1 MKSIMNT
8 FVVFAI
14 GVVSTMSC
22 SKIKTTEEISDDAVT
37 VRFTSSVDATK
48 TVFGEYADGYYPVR
62 WTSDQKVAIFYN
74 SQTGSAGQGYDGAQ
88 YIKPTPSYDGKTAE
102 FSATFTKQDADIH
115 AFYAFSPLCS
125 LNWMGH
131 EDWDSDGIK
140 EINVLYAT
148 VPADQVPVPGTCDE
162 KAQLIVANKK
172 YADFPEVVDLSFSHL
187 SSYGKIKTLALPEGA
202 TEIVG
207 VLLESNKAI
216 SGESYYFFDQPG
228 NVHVNNN
235 TATKYIYLNVNNAHR
250 NTTLTDVFFA
260 TTPVSFSDGD
270 WLKVS
275 VYTES
280 DSWSK
285 TINFT
290 SEQPLVFTPG
300 RISSFSIGA
309 EGFTKLKKS

>member
-48 TVFGEYADGYYPVR
+48 TVFGENAKGYSVR

-74 SQTGSAGQGYDGAQ
+74 SQTGSAEEGYGGAQ
-88 YIKPTPSYDGKTAE
+88 YITPTPSSDAMTAE
-102 FSATFTKQDADIH
+102 FSATFTKQDADVH
-115 AFYAFSPLCS
+115 TFYAFSPLCS
-125 LNWMGH
+125 LNWMGN
-131 EDWDSDGIK
+131 EDWDSDGIS
-140 EINVLYAT
+140 EIKVLYAT
-148 VPADQVPVPGTCDE
+148 VPADQIPVPGTCDE
-162 KAQLIVANKK
+162 KAQLIVANKE

-187 SSYGKIKTLALPEGA
+187 SSYGKIKKLALPEGA

-207 VLLESNKAI
+207 FMLESNKAI
-216 SGESYYFFDQPG
+216 SGEIYYYFDQPG
-228 NVHVNNN
+228 NVHVNSGANN
-235 TATKYIYLNVNNAHR
+235 YIYLNVNNAHR
-250 NTTLTDVFFA
+250 NTTLKDVFFA

-275 VYTES
+275 VYTTS

-285 TINFT
+285 TIEF
-290 SEQPLVFTPG
+290 SSAQPLEFKPG
-300 RISSFSIGA
+300 HISSFSISA
-309 EGFTKLKKS
+309 EGFTKL

>member
-48 TVFGEYADGYYPVR
+48 TVFGEYANGYYPVR
-62 WTSDQKVAIFYN
+62 WTSDQNVAIFYN
-74 SQTGSAGQGYDGAQ
+74 SQTGSAVEGYGGAQ
-88 YIKPTPSYDGKTAE
+88 YITPTPSYDGKTAE

-125 LNWMGH
+125 LNGMIN
-131 EDWDSDGIK
+131 EDWGVEIK
-140 EINVLYAT
+140 KALYAI
-148 VPADQVPVPGTCDE
+148 VPTDQVPVPGTCDE
-162 KAQLIVANKK
+162 KAQLIVANKE

-187 SSYGKIKTLALPEGA
+187 SSYGKISTLALPEGA

-207 VLLESNKAI
+207 VTLESNKAM
-216 SGESYYFFDQPG
+216 SGEIYYYFDQPG
-228 NVHVNNN
+228 NVHVNSGANN
-235 TATKYIYLNVNNAHR
+235 YIYLNVNNAHR
-250 NTTLTDVFFA
+250 NTTLKDVFFA

-275 VYTES
+275 VCTTS
-280 DSWSK
+280 DSWRK

-290 SEQPLVFTPG
+290 KEQSLVFTPG
-300 RISSFSIGA
+300 RISAFSIGA
-309 EGFTKLKKS
+309 EGFEKI

>member
-48 TVFGEYADGYYPVR
+48 TVFGENAKGYYPVR

-74 SQTGSAGQGYDGAQ
+74 SQTGSAEEGYGGAQ
-88 YIKPTPSYDGKTAE
+88 YITPTPSSDALAAE
-102 FSATFTKQDADIH
+102 FSATFTKQDADVH
-115 AFYAFSPLCS
+115 TFYAFSPLCS
-125 LNWMGH
+125 LNWMGN
-131 EDWDSDGIK
+131 EDWDSDGIN
-140 EINVLYAT
+140 EIKALYAT

-162 KAQLIVANKK
+162 KAQLIVANKE
-172 YADFPEVVDLSFSHL
+172 YADFPKVVDLSFSHL

-207 VLLESNKAI
+207 FMLESNKAI
-216 SGESYYFFDQPG
+216 SGEIYYYFDQPA
-228 NVHVNNN
+228 NVHVNNKK
-235 TATKYIYLNVNNAHR
+235 ATKYIYLNVNNAHR

-275 VYTES
+275 VYTTS

-285 TINFT
+285 TIEF
-290 SEQPLVFTPG
+290 SSAQPLEFKPG
-300 RISSFSIGA
+300 HISSFSISA
-309 EGFTKLKKS
+309 KGFTKL

>member
-48 TVFGEYADGYYPVR
+48 TVFGEYANGYYPVK

-74 SQTGSAGQGYDGAQ
+74 SQTGSAEQGSDGAQ
-88 YIKPTPSYDGKTAE
+88 YITPTPSYDGKTAE

-125 LNWMGH
+125 LNGMIN
-131 EDWDSDGIK
+131 EDWGVEIK
-140 EINVLYAT
+140 KALYAI
-148 VPADQVPVPGTCDE
+148 VPTDQVPVPGTCDE
-162 KAQLIVANKK
+162 KAQLIVANKE

-187 SSYGKIKTLALPEGA
+187 SSYGKISTLALPEGA

-207 VLLESNKAI
+207 VTLESNKAM
-216 SGESYYFFDQPG
+216 SGEIYYYFDQPG
-228 NVHVNNN
+228 NVHVNSGANN
-235 TATKYIYLNVNNAHR
+235 YIYLNVNNAHR
-250 NTTLTDVFFA
+250 NTTLKDVFFA

-275 VYTES
+275 VYTTS
-280 DSWSK
+280 DSWRK

-290 SEQPLVFTPG
+290 KEQSLVFTPG

-309 EGFTKLKKS
+309 EGFEKI

>member
-22 SKIKTTEEISDDAVT
+22 SKIKTTEEISDDALT

-48 TVFGEYADGYYPVR
+48 TVFGESANGYYPVK
-62 WTSDQKVAIFYN
+62 WTLDQTVAIFYN
-74 SQTGSAGQGYDGAQ
+74 SQTGSADQGYDGAQ
-88 YIKPTPSYDGKTAE
+88 YITPTPSYDGKTAE

-148 VPADQVPVPGTCDE
+148 VTADQVPVPGTCDE
-162 KAQLIVANKK
+162 KAQLIVANKE

-187 SSYGKIKTLALPEGA
+187 SSYGKIRTLALPEGA

-216 SGESYYFFDQPG
+216 SGEIYYYFDQPG
-228 NVHVNNN
+228 NVHVNNEK
-235 TATKYIYLNVNNAHR
+235 ATKYIYLDVNNAHR

-285 TINFT
+285 TIEF
-290 SEQPLVFTPG
+290 SSAQPLEFKPG
-300 RISSFSIGA
+300 HISSFSIGA
-309 EGFTKLKKS
+309 EGFTKL

>member
-48 TVFGEYADGYYPVR
+48 TVFGEYANGYYPVR

-74 SQTGSAGQGYDGAQ
+74 SQTGSAEQGYDGAQ
-88 YIKPTPSYDGKTAE
+88 YITPTPSSDALAAE
-102 FSATFTKQDADIH
+102 FSATFTKQDADVH
-115 AFYAFSPLCS
+115 TFYAFSPLCS
-125 LNWMGH
+125 LNWMGN
-131 EDWDSDGIK
+131 EDWDSDGIN
-140 EINVLYAT
+140 EIKALYAT

-162 KAQLIVANKK
+162 KAQLIVANKE

-187 SSYGKIKTLALPEGA
+187 SSYGKIRTLALPEGA

-216 SGESYYFFDQPG
+216 SGEIYYYFDQPA
-228 NVHVNNN
+228 NVHVNNKK
-235 TATKYIYLNVNNAHR
+235 ATKYIYLDVNNAHR

-260 TTPVSFSDGD
+260 TTPVSFSEGD

-285 TINFT
+285 TIEF
-290 SEQPLVFTPG
+290 SSAQPLEFMPG
-300 RISSFSIGA
+300 HISSFSIGA
-309 EGFTKLKKS
+309 EGFTKL

>member
-48 TVFGEYADGYYPVR
+48 TVFGEYANGYYPVK
-62 WTSDQKVAIFYN
+62 WTSDQTVAIFYN
-74 SQTGSAGQGYDGAQ
+74 SQTGDAQQGYNGAQ

-125 LNWMGH
+125 LNWMGN
-131 EDWDSDGIK
+131 EDWDSDGIN
-140 EINVLYAT
+140 EIKALYAT

-162 KAQLIVANKK
+162 KAQLIVANKE

-187 SSYGKIKTLALPEGA
+187 SSYGKIRTLALPEGA

-216 SGESYYFFDQPG
+216 SGEIYYYFDQPG
-228 NVHVNNN
+228 NVHVNKN
-235 TATKYIYLNVNNAHR
+235 AYKYIYLNVNNAHR

-285 TINFT
+285 TIEF
-290 SEQPLVFTPG
+290 SSAQPLEFKPG
-300 RISSFSIGA
+300 HISSFSIGA
-309 EGFTKLKKS
+309 EGFTKL

>member
-125 LNWMGH
+125 LNWMGN
-131 EDWDSDGIK
+131 ESEIK
-140 EINVLYAT
+140 ALYAT
-148 VPADQVPVPGTCDE
+148 VPHDQIPVPGTCDE

-207 VLLESNKAI
+207 VTVESNKAM
-216 SGESYYFFDQPG
+216 SGEIYYYFDQPG

-235 TATKYIYLNVNNAHR
+235 KATKYIYLNVNNAHR

-280 DSWSK
+280 DSWRK

-290 SEQPLVFTPG
+290 SEHPLVFTPG

-309 EGFTKLKKS
+309 EGFEKII